1 MQKKLRQGFGRAI
14 RTEQDSCVVAILD
27 ERAGIGG
34 KYHDAAL
41 AALPTCPTTEKI
53 EDVQPFIREQKLF
66 ATMSSDELKKWQPRS
81 KNSFLWLP
89 F

>member
-34 KYHDAAL
+34 RYHDAAL
-41 AALPTCPTTEKI
+41 AALPTLS
-53 EDVQPFIREQKLF
+53 DHRENRRCAAIHPGAEAPGLLF
-66 ATMSSDELKKWQPRS
+66 VKRGT
-81 KNSFLWLP
+81 
-89 F
+89 

>member
-41 AALPTCPTTEKI
+41 AALPACPTTEKI
-53 EDVQPFIREQKLF
+53 EDVQQFIREQKRP
-66 ATMSSDELKKWQPRS
+66 DY
-81 KNSFLWLP
+81 FL
-89 F
+89 

>member
-41 AALPTCPTTEKI
+41 AALPACPTTEKLKM
-53 EDVQPFIREQKLF
+53 FSN
-66 ATMSSDELKKWQPRS
+66 SSGSRS
-81 KNSFLWLP
+81 ARITFCKEGLR
-89 F
+89 